1 MAAFAVGAELT
12 AMNVGMTI
20 SAMRAYILENQ
31 IGMALGAGHLLV
43 HAAQRITSVVV
54 IKLGIRPD
62 RFPACVRM
70 AVLARHRD
78 GAVRVCYFG
87 LRATYARTRAVRG
100 LLYGSSGEQWYQSNK
115 NHSEPARTFHRPL
128 RVIQGPAP
136 GYDSVSPPFA
146 YTSTSL
152 PEALGLLRRDRPP
165 LREQRKSVNLQDASS
180 LILGPAGT

>member
-87 LRATYARTRAVRG
+87 LRATYARTRAA
-100 LLYGSSGEQWYQSNK
+100 LA
-115 NHSEPARTFHRPL
+115 PTDARCSWAA
-128 RVIQGPAP
+128 VWQ
-136 GYDSVSPPFA
+136 
-146 YTSTSL
+146 
-152 PEALGLLRRDRPP
+152 LRRAVVPV
-165 LREQRKSVNLQDASS
+165 QQKSQ
-180 LILGPAGT
+180 